1 VESNPRRRL
10 LSAVIA
16 VIALTALTVLSLWS
30 VSTPAAKGT
39 DAPADEFS
47 AARAFAHVDHIGTQ
61 VHVTGSSASDEVRDY
76 LQTTLNGYGLNARVQ
91 EAVGGTDK
99 LGGTYVM
106 ARVRNLIAVLPGTDP
121 TGKLFLVAHYD
132 SVQVS
137 YGANDDGAGV
147 ATLLETAR
155 ILSQGPRPRN
165 DVVFV
170 FTDAEEACLCGAEAF
185 VSQDELAADGG
196 VVLNFEARGSSGPV
210 VMFET
215 SRGNA
220 DLVGVYGDAV
230 PHPVA
235 TSFAVEVYR
244 ILPNDTDFTP
254 FRESG
259 KFTGLNSAYIDGS
272 AVYHSPEDRPSYMDK
287 GSLQMHGDNALA
299 LARSLGSADL
309 GQLSKASPEDSS
321 YFPFLGFLV
330 RYPGWLVWPL
340 AGLALLSV
348 VGLAVIARRRG
359 LTTYG
364 RSGLGFAS
372 AFVPLLLAVVGAQGL
387 WTVLTLIRPSYAVM
401 LDPWHPGWFRLA
413 VVGLATA
420 IVLAWFGVL
429 RRRLGAWGL
438 MIGSFGL
445 LAALGIV
452 LATFTPGGSYLAAIP
467 TLFVAVGCT
476 VGLMAGR
483 WLRVLAPAVGIA
495 AAIPVLAPT
504 ISLFFPALGLATG
517 AAAAIFTVLLA
528 FAALPV
534 LDGLYPETGD
544 ATASPQTSNKTAS
557 PHASDKTASPHAS
570 DKTAPPQT
578 SDKTASPHASDKTAS
593 PQAIDETASPGRGDD
608 TVPSRPKRHR
618 LRSAAPGLVTAAL
631 AAVCLATGL
640 GVDQFDAV
648 HPKPTQLMYALD
660 TDTNAAYWLSEET
673 NPTPWTSQYLTG
685 HEDLSARFPLLAAA
699 GEGFSTG
706 PAQPAT
712 LAAPQL
718 TLESESQAGGART
731 VTLRLLPQRTVRM
744 VYLSVAKGIM
754 VTQAT
759 VSGRALPDTAV
770 SQAGSDAEGF
780 GILFHA
786 PGPDGVRITLVLNAT
801 GPVDFRAMDGSDGLT
816 GLPGYNG
823 RPADVGVDGSHQSE
837 LVLVAKSYRL

>member
-10 LSAVIA
+10 LSALIA
-16 VIALTALTVLSLWS
+16 VVALTALAVLSLWS
-30 VSTPAAKGT
+30 VSTPAPKGA

-47 AARAFAHVDHIGTQ
+47 AARAFVHVDHIGTH
-61 VHVTGSSASDEVRDY
+61 VHVTGSSASDDVRDY
-76 LQTTLNGYGLNARVQ
+76 LKTTLNGYGLETRVQ

-106 ARVRNLIAVLPGTDP
+106 ARVRNLIAVLPGADP

-196 VVLNFEARGSSGPV
+196 VVLNLEARGSSGPV

-215 SRGNA
+215 SAGNA
-220 DLVGVYGDAV
+220 DLVGVYGDVV

-309 GQLSKASPEDSS
+309 GPLSKASSEDSS

-340 AGLALLSV
+340 AVLAVLSV
-348 VGLAVIARRRG
+348 LGLAVVARRRG

-372 AFVPLLLAVVGAQGL
+372 ALVPLLLAVVGAQGL
-387 WTVLTLIRPSYAVM
+387 WAAVSVIRPSYAVM

-413 VVGLATA
+413 VVGLVTA
-420 IVLAWFGVL
+420 LVLTWFGLL

-438 MIGSFGL
+438 SVGSLGL
-445 LAALGIV
+445 LAVLGIV
-452 LATFTPGGSYLAAIP
+452 LAAFTPGGSYLAAIP
-467 TLFVAVGCT
+467 TLFVAVGCM
-476 VGLMAGR
+476 VGLLAGG
-483 WLRVLAPAVGIA
+483 WLRILAPAVGVA
-495 AAIPVLAPT
+495 VAIPILAPT

-528 FAALPV
+528 LAALPV
-534 LDGLYPETGD
+534 LDGLYPQHTPAESAATTN
-544 ATASPQTSNKTAS
+544 TASSNTAS
-557 PHASDKTASPHAS
+557 TNTGSTNTGSTNTGSNNEKDANETSTVEE
-570 DKTAPPQT
+570 APEP
-578 SDKTASPHASDKTAS
+578 
-593 PQAIDETASPGRGDD
+593 DEAATNTPTG
-608 TVPSRPKRHR
+608 THPLRPKRHR
-618 LRSAAPGLVTAAL
+618 LWSATPALVAAAL
-631 AAVCLATGL
+631 AIGCLATGL
-640 GVDQFDAV
+640 AVDQFDPV

-660 TDTNAAYWLSEET
+660 ADTDAAYWLSEET
-673 NPTPWTSQYLTG
+673 DPTAWTSQYLTG
-685 HEDLSARFPLLAAA
+685 HDDLSAKFPLLAAA
-699 GEGFSTG
+699 GKDFSTG
-706 PAQPAT
+706 PAQPAA
-712 LAAPQL
+712 LAAPRL
-718 TLESESQAGGART
+718 TVESDSRANAQRT
-731 VTLRLLPQRTVRM
+731 VTLRLLPQRAVRM
-744 VYLSVAKGIM
+744 VYLSVAKG
-754 VTQAT
+754 VVVAQAS
-759 VSGRALPDTAV
+759 VDGRKLPDTAV
-770 SQAGSDAEGF
+770 SKGGSDAEGF

-786 PGPDGVRITLVLNAT
+786 PGPDGVTITLVLNAD